1 MRSRLRWILVGI
13 VPALCTA
20 TAQAEVTRPPT
31 TRPAQIVS
39 AGELYHWRPQDRT
52 YCFENEYDKERCMD
66 RLELVRLRCVTHREV
81 MYL

>member
-20 TAQAEVTRPPT
+20 TAQAEVTRPST

-39 AGELYHWRPQDRT
+39 AGELYPGARRIVPTASRT
-52 YCFENEYDKERCMD
+52 STVKSGAWTASN
-66 RLELVRLRCVTHREV
+66 LCVFAASRIAGNV
-81 MYL
+81 L